1 MLEPEF
7 SVVTP
12 LVVPMSESW
21 STLPCKFEFAEVI
34 YFENYANTSSTHV
47 LYNSKFAAIQSFDNT
62 QSESQTLSLN
72 KIQIN

>member
-21 STLPCKFEFAEVI
+21 STLPCKFEFSLVLRAIPRAEKI
-34 YFENYANTSSTHV
+34 LPAV
-47 LYNSKFAAIQSFDNT
+47 L
-62 QSESQTLSLN
+62 
-72 KIQIN
+72 